1 MREKL
6 LAGFAFA
13 LCVLLAAAPQTLAQK
28 KVKTETIKEPAT
40 NPAKAQKRNG
50 TLPEIL
56 RDVSALPEPVRKLHE
71 RILVAARNGDLA
83 AVAAIMKEQKSLP
96 TFSVGGDPEPVQ
108 FWKNSFPDSDGLEVL
123 SSLIEVLESPFVL
136 IEKGTPN
143 EVFVWPYFHAIPLE
157 KLTAPQRVELFRLVT
172 AFDYKEM
179 QKFGAYNF
187 FRVGISPD
195 GAWQFFIAGD

>member
-56 RDVSALPEPVRKLHE
+56 RDVSALPECSRDGQGRP
-71 RILVAARNGDLA
+71 AT
-83 AVAAIMKEQKSLP
+83 QW
-96 TFSVGGDPEPVQ
+96 VQ
-108 FWKNSFPDSDGLEVL
+108 W
-123 SSLIEVLESPFVL
+123 
-136 IEKGTPN
+136 
-143 EVFVWPYFHAIPLE
+143 
-157 KLTAPQRVELFRLVT
+157 
-172 AFDYKEM
+172 
-179 QKFGAYNF
+179 
-187 FRVGISPD
+187 
-195 GAWQFFIAGD
+195 AGDA